1 MSYTEMNNTRI
12 KLSLISERV
21 KREPNTQFTSLA
33 HLLSKS
39 FLEDCFNNLN
49 RNKAKGIDNV
59 SWKDY
64 NKNLNENLEKLVVS
78 MKRKKYKPL
87 PAKRVYI
94 PKNETDKRPL
104 GISAIENKI
113 VESGIAKILE
123 SIYEVDFLDFSY
135 GFRPKR
141 NTHQALAKVDNL
153 ITAYPVNHI
162 VEADIKGFFD
172 NVNHE
177 MLMNFIKIRIIDPSL
192 LYLIELFLKVGY
204 IDAGLLVQSDKGTPQ
219 GSILSPILANIFL
232 HYVLDCWFETVVK
245 PEIRGFCDIVRY
257 ADDFVCVVQY
267 IDEAKRIEKGL
278 RNRFTKYKLELHP
291 DKTRIFS
298 FGTFEDENS
307 KRQSRKSN
315 TFNFLGFTHYC
326 DRTRKGNFKVGR
338 KTSQK
343 KFKAKCKDMNNW
355 LKSIR
360 NLIKTKEWWKIL
372 KSKLGG
378 HIQYYGVSG
387 NYPAISNF
395 YSITIKLVHK
405 WLNRRSQKKRMSW
418 DKLNNYLK
426 CYPLP
431 KPSIKHNLYILA
443 HTM

>member
-1 MSYTEMNNTRI
+1 MNSTRI
-12 KLSLISERV
+12 KLSLISERA
-21 KREPNTQFTSLA
+21 KIEPNTKFTSLA

-64 NKNLNENLEKLVVS
+64 NKNLNGNLEKLVDS

-94 PKNETDKRPL
+94 PKGETDKRPL

-141 NTHQALAKVDNL
+141 NTHQALAKVDKL

-177 MLMNFIKIRIIDPSL
+177 MLMNFIKIRIIDASL

-204 IDAGLLVQSDKGTPQ
+204 IDTGLLVQSDKGTPQ

-232 HYVLDCWFETVVK
+232 HYVLDCWFETIVK
-245 PEIRGFCDIVRY
+245 PEVRGFCDIVRY

-307 KRQSRKSN
+307 KRQNRKSN